1 MNVGLLDDTLTLDAV
16 RSALSGCSARP
27 GGPGTGGPRNHD
39 DDDDDDAPAT
49 CGRAGRRAAAVMVI
63 VHGPRERPTVVMT
76 VKSAYLPQHAGEIA
90 FPGGK
95 TEEGDGSLLHTALRE
110 TFEEVGLRI
119 GSKRVVGE
127 LSPVSTLSSGFV
139 IAPYLAVLDGTP
151 ALKPNSEVAE
161 ILRIPL
167 GALLDSVA
175 PDADPEHGAMSGMYT
190 FEHAVTGGRKVW
202 GASAR
207 ILKQIRD
214 ELAVPGPCA

>member
-1 MNVGLLDDTLTLDAV
+1 MNVGLLDDTLTLDIV
-16 RSALSGCSARP
+16 RSALSGCSGQA
-27 GGPGTGGPRNHD
+27 GGLGTSGPRGY
-39 DDDDDDAPAT
+39 DAPAT
-49 CGRAGRRAAAVMVI
+49 GSRTGRRAAVMVI
-63 VHGPRERPTVVMT
+63 VHGPRERPAVVMT

-95 TEEGDGSLLHTALRE
+95 AEEGDESLLHTALRE

-119 GSKRVVGE
+119 DSKHVMGG

-139 IAPYLAVLDGTP
+139 IAPYLAVLDGAP
-151 ALKPNSEVAE
+151 VLKPNSEVAE

-175 PDADPEHGAMSGMYT
+175 PDDDPDHGAMHDMYT
-190 FEHAVTGGRKVW
+190 FEHAATGGRKVW

-214 ELAVPGPCA
+214 ELAVPEPCA

>member
-1 MNVGLLDDTLTLDAV
+1 MNVGLLDDTLTLDMV

-27 GGPGTGGPRNHD
+27 DDPGASGPRNHD
-39 DDDDDDAPAT
+39 TSAT
-49 CGRAGRRAAAVMVI
+49 CGRTGRRAAVMVI
-63 VHGPRERPTVVMT
+63 VHGPRERPTVVMI
-76 VKSAYLPQHAGEIA
+76 VKSAYLPLHAGEIA

-95 TEEGDGSLLHTALRE
+95 TEEGDESLLHTALRE

-127 LSPVSTLSSGFV
+127 LSPVSTLNSGFV
-139 IAPYLAVLDGTP
+139 IAPYLAVLDDTP

-167 GALLDSVA
+167 GALLDSIA
-175 PDADPEHGAMSGMYT
+175 PDDDLEHGAMSGMYT
-190 FEHAVTGGRKVW
+190 FEHTETGGRKVW

-214 ELAVPGPCA
+214 KLAVPGPCA

>member
-1 MNVGLLDDTLTLDAV
+1 MNVGLLDDTLTLDMV
-16 RSALSGCSARP
+16 RSALSGCSGRA
-27 GGPGTGGPRNHD
+27 GGPSTNGPRD
-39 DDDDDDAPAT
+39 YDAPAA
-49 CGRAGRRAAAVMVI
+49 CGMEGRRAAVMVI

-76 VKSAYLPQHAGEIA
+76 VKSAYLPLHAGEIA

-95 TEEGDGSLLHTALRE
+95 AEEGDESLLHTALRE

-119 GSKRVVGE
+119 DSKHVVGG

-139 IAPYLAVLDGTP
+139 IAPYLAVLDGAP

-161 ILRIPL
+161 ILSIPL

-175 PDADPEHGAMSGMYT
+175 SDDDPGHGAMHDMYT
-190 FEHAVTGGRKVW
+190 FEHTVTGGRKVW

>member
-1 MNVGLLDDTLTLDAV
+1 MNVGLLDDTLTLDMV
-16 RSALSGCSARP
+16 RSALSGCP
-27 GGPGTGGPRNHD
+27 GPADGPGVDGLRGYDTS
-39 DDDDDDAPAT
+39 AT
-49 CGRAGRRAAAVMVI
+49 RGRAGRRAAVMVI
-63 VHGPRERPTVVMT
+63 VHGPQERPIVVMT
-76 VKSAYLPQHAGEIA
+76 VKSACLPLHAGEIA

-95 TEEGDGSLLHTALRE
+95 AEDGDESLLHTALRE
-110 TFEEVGLRI
+110 TLEEVGLRI
-119 GSKRVVGE
+119 EPEHVAGG

-175 PDADPEHGAMSGMYT
+175 PDDDPGHGAMGGMYT

-214 ELAVPGPCA
+214 ELAAPGPCA

>member
-1 MNVGLLDDTLTLDAV
+1 MNVALLDDTLTLDAV
-16 RSALSGCSARP
+16 RSALSGRPARV
-27 GGPGTGGPRNHD
+27 GGGGDGTGDSRD
-39 DDDDDDAPAT
+39 YDASDT
-49 CGRAGRRAAAVMVI
+49 SGGAGRRAAVMVI
-63 VHGPRERPTVVMT
+63 VHGPRKRPMVVMT
-76 VKSAYLPQHAGEIA
+76 VKSASLPLHAGEIA

-95 TEEGDGSLLHTALRE
+95 AEEGDESLLHTALRE
-110 TFEEVGLRI
+110 TLEEVGLRI
-119 GSKRVVGE
+119 ESEHVAGG

-175 PDADPEHGAMSGMYT
+175 PDDDPGHGSMSGMYT

-207 ILKQIRD
+207 ILKQVRD
-214 ELAVPGPCA
+214 ALAAPGPRA